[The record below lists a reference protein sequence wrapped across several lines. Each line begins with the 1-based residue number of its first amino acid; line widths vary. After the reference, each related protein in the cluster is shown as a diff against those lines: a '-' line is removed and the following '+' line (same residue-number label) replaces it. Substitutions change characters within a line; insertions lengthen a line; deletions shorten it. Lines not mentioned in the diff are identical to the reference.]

1 MRVAVID
8 GQGGGIG
15 KSLVEKIKT
24 HFGNQVHVIALGTNA
39 VATSLMIRA
48 GADDGASG
56 ENAIIVN
63 VNQVDMIIGT
73 VGIISANSMLGELT
87 PAMAKA
93 ISASSAKKVL
103 IPLNRCNLTV
113 TGVSASGLPEHIDE
127 VIESIR
133 LSLGGFTK

>member
-1 MRVAVID
+1 MRIAVID

-15 KSLVEKIKT
+15 KSLVEKIKIR
-24 HFGNQVHVIALGTNA
+24 FGNQVHVIALGTNA

-56 ENAIIVN
+56 ENAIVVN
-63 VNQVDMIIGT
+63 VGQVDLIVGT

-93 ISASSAKKVL
+93 ISSSPAKKVL
-103 IPLNRCNLTV
+103 IPLNRCNIMV
-113 TGVSASGLPEHIDE
+113 TGVANTGMPEHIDE

-133 LSLGGFTK
+133 QLL

>member
-1 MRVAVID
+1 MRVAVVD

-15 KSLVEKIKT
+15 KSLVEKIKSR
-24 HFGNQVHVIALGTNA
+24 FGNQVHLIALGTNA

-63 VNQVDMIIGT
+63 VGQVDMIIGT
-73 VGIISANSMLGELT
+73 LGIISANSMLGELT

-93 ISASSAKKVL
+93 ISASPAKKVL
-103 IPLNRCNLTV
+103 IPLNRCNLMV
-113 TGVSASGLPEHIDE
+113 TGVSSSSLPEHIEE

-133 LSLGGFTK
+133 LSL

>member
-1 MRVAVID
+1 MEEVMRIAVVD

-15 KSLVEKIKT
+15 KSLVEKIKARYKD
-24 HFGNQVHVIALGTNA
+24 QVDVIALGTNA
-39 VATSLMIRA
+39 VATSLMIRG

-63 VNQVDMIIGT
+63 AKKVDLIVGA

-93 ISASSAKKVL
+93 ISESPAKKIL
-103 IPLNRCNLTV
+103 IPLNRCNLMV
-113 TGVSASGLPEHIDE
+113 TGVANATLPEHIEE
-127 VIESIR
+127 VVRQIQLEM
-133 LSLGGFTK
+133 K

>member
-1 MRVAVID
+1 MRIAVID

-15 KSLVEKIKT
+15 KSLVEKIKSR
-24 HFGNQVHVIALGTNA
+24 FGNQVHVIALGTNA

-63 VNQVDMIIGT
+63 VDHVDTIVGT

-93 ISASSAKKVL
+93 ISTSPAKKIL
-103 IPLNRCNLTV
+103 IPLNRCNLVV
-113 TGVSASGLPEHIDE
+113 TGVSTSSLPEHIDE
-127 VIESIR
+127 VVERIGQA
-133 LSLGGFTK
+133 L

>member
-15 KSLVEKIKT
+15 KSLVEKIKAR
-24 HFGNQVHVIALGTNA
+24 FGGKIHVIALGTNA
-39 VATSLMIRA
+39 VATSYMIRA

-63 VNQVDMIIGT
+63 ADKVDLIVGT
-73 VGIISANSMLGELT
+73 VGIISANAMLGELT

-93 ISASSAKKVL
+93 ISESQAKKIL
-103 IPLNRCNLTV
+103 IPLNRCNLMV
-113 TGVSASGLPEHIDE
+113 TGVAATGLPEHIDDVLAQIGKE
-127 VIESIR
+127 LE
-133 LSLGGFTK
+133 G

>member
-15 KSLVEKIKT
+15 KSLVEKIKSR
-24 HFGNQVHVIALGTNA
+24 FGNQVHVIALGTNA

-56 ENAIIVN
+56 ENAILVN
-63 VNQVDMIIGT
+63 VNQVDIIVGT

-87 PAMAKA
+87 PGMAYA
-93 ISASSAKKVL
+93 ISNSPAKKIM
-103 IPLNRCNLTV
+103 IPLNRCNLMV
-113 TGVSASGLPEHIDE
+113 TGVSNLSLPEHIDE

-133 LSLGGFTK
+133 HSL